1 MPGVARMVQIDL
13 APAPPPVVEAIEEIT
28 VESSLD
34 SASAFRLKLG
44 IGQTDLGDWTLLE
57 DDPFRPLARVTVRI
71 GVGDLP
77 VPEALINGYVTAQN
91 VTYSDQPGTSTL
103 EVSGLDALHLMSLE
117 EKVTPWANQ
126 PDGAIAAQI
135 FGQHGLIPIVQMT
148 GPTLVEPE
156 GTTIQRGTDYRFL
169 RRLAKRNGFDLYV
182 QPEPLTGLDQ
192 GFFQPRSPTGAPQA
206 VLNVN
211 MGTETNVAGFSVRYD
226 MTRPTTVIAAGL
238 DAANKSTE
246 SALAPTSA
254 QAPMGA
260 EPTLT
265 RLSPAPVVRPAD
277 TGLMRSGDLRSLSQ
291 GIADESSYAL
301 VASGEVG
308 DGVGVLRPGGV
319 VNVRGAGRVY
329 NGSYLVTSVSHRI
342 SDDGYTQRFEARR
355 NAATMTGGE
364 IYAELF

>member
-1 MPGVARMVQIDL
+1 MTGVTRMVQIDY
-13 APAPPPVVEAIEEIT
+13 APAATPIVEAIEEIT

-34 SASAFRLKLG
+34 AASAFRLKLG
-44 IGQTDLGDWTLLE
+44 IAQTDLGDWTILE
-57 DDPFRPLARVTVRI
+57 DDLFRPLAQVTVRI
-71 GVGDLP
+71 GVGMLP
-77 VPEALINGYVTAQN
+77 VPEALINGYVTAQD
-91 VTYSDQPGTSTL
+91 VSYSDEPGASTL

-126 PDGAIAAQI
+126 PDGAIAGQI
-135 FGQHGLIPIVQMT
+135 LGQYGLIPMVQMT
-148 GPTLVEPE
+148 SPTLVEPE

-192 GFFQPRSPTGAPQA
+192 GFFRPRSSTGFPQA

-211 MGTETNVAGFSVRYD
+211 MGTETNVAGFSVRYE
-226 MTRPTTVIAAGL
+226 MTQPTTVVAAAL
-238 DAANKSTE
+238 DSANKSPE
-246 SALAPTSA
+246 SALAPSSA

-265 RLSPAPVVRPAD
+265 RLSRTPVVRPVD
-277 TGLMRSGDLRSLSQ
+277 TGLMRSGDLQSLSQ

-308 DGVGVLRPGGV
+308 DSVGVLRPGGL
-319 VNVRGAGRVY
+319 VNVRGAGRFY
-329 NGSYLVTSVSHRI
+329 NGSYLLTSVSHRI
-342 SDDGYTQRFEARR
+342 TDDGYSQRFQARR
-355 NAATMTGGE
+355 NAATMTGAE
-364 IYAELF
+364 VYAELF